1 MELSVV
7 VIISKSD
14 SAGLKKT
21 LRGIDDLDAEVILFN
36 TTESALLVDTRL
48 KCQLRIINGKWNGYD
63 RVRYNAAK
71 EASNDWV
78 LMLHTGEEL
87 DTALK
92 DSLQNVDYSDIY
104 RAYRIRFNN
113 YYKGKHLRH
122 GEWGRE
128 YHIRLANKKS
138 IKMDNEQLN
147 ETFFYKQGVLVSEL
161 KGSITHNIV
170 NDSDELVMKYRREAY
185 YAAAKYHLQGR
196 RTGII
201 KLWLSPVAAFIKN
214 YFFKLGILDGWYGYV
229 FSKMQAWHHFIKHSR
244 LRQLN
249 RMIKTPL

>member
-1 MELSVV
+1 MRSIENL
-7 VIISKSD
+7 D
-14 SAGLKKT
+14 S
-21 LRGIDDLDAEVILFN
+21 EVILFN
-36 TTESALLVDTRL
+36 VTGLEFSIDTGIKYRLKLVD
-48 KCQLRIINGKWNGYD
+48 GKWNGYD

-71 EASNDWV
+71 TASNNWV

-87 DTALK
+87 DAALR
-92 DSLQNVDYSDIY
+92 DSLQTFDYSDTY

-113 YYKGKHLRH
+113 YYKGKRLRY

-138 IKMDNEQLN
+138 IRMDNEQVN
-147 ETFFYKQGVLVSEL
+147 ETFFYRQGVPVSEL

-185 YAAAKYHLQGR
+185 YAAAKYHLRGR
-196 RTGII
+196 RTSII
-201 KLWLSPVAAFIKN
+201 KLWLSPVASFIKN

-249 RMIKTPL
+249 RIIKTPL